1 MRLPLLL
8 LIQLYWRLWPAAR
21 RRHCLFRLSC
31 SRHVYQATRRRGFR
45 AGLVA
50 LRLRVRQCR
59 PGAYSFRH
67 PVTGVWLLQ
76 LPDGT
81 QIARA
86 EAALALRPHHP

>member
-1 MRLPLLL
+1 MTWPLLL
-8 LIQLYWRLWPAAR
+8 LIRLYWWLWPAAR

-31 SRHVYQATRRRGFR
+31 SRHVYQATRRHGLR

-50 LRLRVRQCR
+50 LRLRFRQCR

-67 PVTGVWLLQ
+67 PITGAWLLQ

-81 QIARA
+81 QACAA
-86 EAALALRPHHP
+86 EAAPSLRVH

>member
-8 LIQLYWRLWPAAR
+8 LIQLYWRLCPAAR

-31 SRHVYQATRRRGFR
+31 SRHVYQATRRRGLR

-50 LRLRVRQCR
+50 LHLRVRQCR

-81 QIARA
+81 QASTS
-86 EAALALRPHHP
+86 EAALSLRAPH